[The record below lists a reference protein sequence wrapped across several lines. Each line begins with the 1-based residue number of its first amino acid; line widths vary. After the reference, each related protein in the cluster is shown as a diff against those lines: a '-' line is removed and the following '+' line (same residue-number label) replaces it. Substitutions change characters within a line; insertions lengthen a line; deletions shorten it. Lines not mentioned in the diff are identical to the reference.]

1 MARIVIVE
9 DDSLV
14 AMGMRLYLESRG
26 HDILAVTP
34 TGQGAVEVAVG
45 AAPDLVLMDVRLKG
59 EMDGVEAAERILAR
73 RTLPIV
79 FVSGSS
85 EQQTLDRI
93 RAVQPAALLLKP
105 VTPSDLAAEV
115 ERLVRTPV
123 RQKPE
128 NRDVRPVSRVR

>member
-26 HDILAVTP
+26 HEVLAVAA
-34 TGQGAVEVAVG
+34 TGQNAVDVAVDRG
-45 AAPDLVLMDVRLKG
+45 PDLVLMDVRLKG
-59 EMDGVEAAERILAR
+59 KMDGVEAAQRILAR
-73 RTLPIV
+73 RVLPIV

-85 EQQTLDRI
+85 EPQTLDRM
-93 RAVQPAALLLKP
+93 RSVGPAGMLLKP

-115 ERLVRTPV
+115 ERVMALGVTAH
-123 RQKPE
+123 
-128 NRDVRPVSRVR
+128 

>member
-26 HDILAVTP
+26 HTVLAVAA
-34 TGQGAVEVAVG
+34 TGQNAVDMAVD
-45 AAPDLVLMDVRLKG
+45 AEPDLVLMDVRLKG
-59 EMDGVEAAERILAR
+59 EMDGLEAAERILAQ

-79 FVSGSS
+79 FVTGSS
-85 EQQTLDRI
+85 EPHTLDRM
-93 RAVQPAALLLKP
+93 RAMAPAGLLVKP

-115 ERLVRTPV
+115 ERVAGNV
-123 RQKPE
+123 
-128 NRDVRPVSRVR
+128 